1 MSEASKKFSTAKT
14 STQENNTHHVK
25 ITRKKKLFL
34 LFWVAENNVGKPMF
48 SAAAKTRLINL
59 KTADDYDEHIHKI
72 HCPPLDKF
80 TEIQTIINNW
90 IHNYGGPKKAEVVEV
105 SFFSHAGGDGPMIYS
120 SLKNGTPPEMLINEK
135 KPSQMTLAYWEKIN
149 FFWANNARLI
159 FFGCNSASTMT
170 SIFKNFSENISKL
183 ENCKDITVI
192 GQSTASYPSFY
203 PDVRSTTVWRNGPV
217 GWTIG
222 PTYMVAGKQR
232 QSYLALLDI
241 GPANVMGFYKNGK
254 IIYEDYQTKFKNDH
268 RKNKVNGESEEQ
280 AVLKR
285 WIEEEWKNISYG
297 NGV

>member
-1 MSEASKKFSTAKT
+1 MTESQRRFSIAKT
-14 STQENNTHHVK
+14 STQKNNIQHIK
-25 ITRKKKLFL
+25 ITRKKQLFL
-34 LFWVAENNVGKPMF
+34 LFWVAENDVGKPMF
-48 SAAAKTRLINL
+48 AAAKTRLINL

-120 SLKNGTPPEMLINEK
+120 SLKNGTPPEMLIKER
-135 KPSQMTLAYWEKIN
+135 KPSQMTLEYWGKIN
-149 FFWANNARLI
+149 FFWANSARLI
-159 FFGCNSASTMT
+159 FFGCNSASV
-170 SIFKNFSENISKL
+170 SIGFDNFSKNISQC
-183 ENCKDITVI
+183 ENCKNITVI
-192 GQSTASYPSFY
+192 GQTTASYPSFY
-203 PDVRSTTVWRNGPV
+203 PDVRSTTIWRNGPV

-222 PTYMVAGKQR
+222 PTYMVAGNRR

-241 GPANVMGFYKNGK
+241 GPANTMAFFKNGQELYK
-254 IIYEDYQTKFKNDH
+254 DYQTRFKNDH